1 MCLVFKQVFYLAE
14 EAFTL
19 LIVLFVGILFKF
31 LQKLFL
37 ALAQVFR
44 HFNGYAHVLVTASSA
59 VDALNTLALEL
70 EHIARL
76 RTLVHG
82 VAHLAVERRHRD
94 FRAECSLRERD
105 WHIAPN
111 VVAAARENGMWTNC
125 NVYVQVAVR
134 TAVGAGIAPVSYTHL
149 DVYKRQI

>member
-1 MCLVFKQVFYLAE
+1 MCLVFKQVFDLAE

-19 LIVLFVGILFKF
+19 LIILFVGILFKF

-44 HFNGYAHVLVTASSA
+44 HFNGYAHVLVAAPSA

-70 EHIARL
+70 EHVARL
-76 RTLVHG
+76 RALVYG

-94 FRAECSLRERD
+94 FRTECGLRERD

-111 VVAAARENGMWTNC
+111 VVAAARENGM
-125 NVYVQVAVR
+125 
-134 TAVGAGIAPVSYTHL
+134 TANRSQPVT
-149 DVYKRQI
+149 